1 MSNSGTGYLLG
12 SFRFSSAS
20 GSDYQDNNDWGNL
33 VVRGYFRG
41 MELYEGI
48 RRITNLSA
56 LVPIMGLTGAS
67 TFFYIHVH
75 TWPSGLPAKQ
85 DCWFTDLRFLI
96 GVSFFLHPNVGVRAT
111 LSVLLDDR
119 LDRTVR
125 VHRPGSCVTVGST
138 RNKRC

>member
-1 MSNSGTGYLLG
+1 MSNSEMGYLLG

-20 GSDYQDNNDWGNL
+20 GSDYQDNHGCGNF

-48 RRITNLSA
+48 RRIINLSA

-75 TWPSGLPAKQ
+75 TWSSGLPAKQ
-85 DCWFTDLRFLI
+85 DCWFTDLQFL
-96 GVSFFLHPNVGVRAT
+96 NQC
-111 LSVLLDDR
+111 LLFPSSQR
-119 LDRTVR
+119 R
-125 VHRPGSCVTVGST
+125 G
-138 RNKRC
+138 